1 MCELHNMDE
10 TQKFQLIVNLVT
22 GILLL
27 VSELLGL
34 SNCEA
39 NGIIHYL
46 YRSIA
51 CLKPKLEDVK
61 EPEPQN
67 IVVSQNV
74 S

>member
-1 MCELHNMDE
+1 MDE

-46 YRSIA
+46 YRSLA
-51 CLKPKLEDVK
+51 CVKPEDVK
-61 EPEPQN
+61 EPEPAK
-67 IVVSQNV
+67 IVVSENV

>member
-1 MCELHNMDE
+1 MDE

-46 YRSIA
+46 YRSLA
-51 CLKPKLEDVK
+51 CVQPESVK
-61 EPEPQN
+61 EPEPKV
-67 IVVSQNV
+67 VVSENV